1 MLVKIHPRGVSGED
15 AISYLLSMRDSDGQV
30 RKTPPEVLRGNP
42 QTTEDLIETSP
53 HKNRYTSGVL
63 SFEEHPDVVSQAN
76 QEAIMALFEKT
87 ALAGFEQDQVDI
99 LWVRHTDKDR
109 LELNFLIPNQELDKG
124 RFVNF
129 YYDKADRPRFNA
141 FQEYTNAHY
150 GFSSPHDPEKARPA
164 LLSKDFRRGQKK
176 EIIEG
181 ITEYIGSRISNK
193 AIHNRDD
200 VIRDIEEAGFS
211 ISRVGKTYITVKNP
225 AEPDR
230 RGVRLKGLFYGEDF
244 TSIERLEA
252 AHQERIASYQRDP
265 GQRAQHFKSE
275 LEREIQARG
284 SFIKKRYRVDE
295 RSLSLGGDLLPGRR
309 QAENE
314 SETMVD
320 VLQHHGNVHHD
331 HFFDL
336 PLGETSTDPHRQL
349 EDRYS
354 NVGSTTREPGV
365 SNRELPGSRIHTNRA
380 SEPGRFGEANQN
392 LDGEGEGQA
401 HRNLRAY
408 LQVTE
413 EGALSDR
420 SRKALS
426 RSVGILD
433 GSLRSPGETADG
445 RFGRI
450 FKAFESFRTRMADV
464 AKRGKE
470 RIPTI
475 NEALESLG
483 SSIEKWH
490 QTLINVRTRTLSFI
504 NASRQY
510 EQALEAQQREIERE
524 EEAEKYRDQGL
535 DWTM

>member
-63 SFEEHPDVVSQAN
+63 SFEEHPDAVSQAN
-76 QEAIMALFEKT
+76 QDTIMDLFEKT

-141 FQEYTNAHY
+141 FQEYTNARY

-164 LLSKDFRRGQKK
+164 VLSKDFRRGQKK

-181 ITEYIGSRISNK
+181 ITEYIGGRIANK
-193 AIHNRDD
+193 AIQNRND
-200 VIRDIEEAGFS
+200 VIRDIEEAGFT

-230 RGVRLKGLFYGEDF
+230 RGVRLKGLFYGEGF
-244 TSIERLEA
+244 TTIERLEA
-252 AHQERIASYQRDP
+252 AHEERIASYQRDP

-284 SFIKKRYRVDE
+284 SFIKKRYRVDD
-295 RSLSLGGDLLPGRR
+295 RRLSLGGDSLPGRR

-314 SETMVD
+314 SEPMVD
-320 VLQHHGNVHHD
+320 VLQYDGDVHHD
-331 HFFDL
+331 HVSDL
-336 PLGETSTDPHRQL
+336 PLGETNIDPYRQL
-349 EDRYS
+349 EDRHS
-354 NVGSTTREPGV
+354 DLGSTTREPGV
-365 SNRELPGSRIHTNRA
+365 SNRELSGSRIHPNRA
-380 SEPGRFGEANQN
+380 SEPGHFGEANQN
-392 LDGEGEGQA
+392 LDRQGEGYA
-401 HRNLRAY
+401 YRNLRTY

-433 GSLRSPGETADG
+433 GSLRSSGGKADG
-445 RFGRI
+445 RFERLFG
-450 FKAFESFRTRMADV
+450 AVESFRRRMADV

-470 RIPTI
+470 RVPTV
-475 NEALESLG
+475 NQALDRLG
-483 SSIEKWH
+483 SSIESW
-490 QTLINVRTRTLSFI
+490 QRSFVSVRRTALRFI
-504 NASRQY
+504 KASQDFGR
-510 EQALEAQQREIERE
+510 ALEAQQREAERE
-524 EEAEKYRDQGL
+524 EQAERRRDQGL